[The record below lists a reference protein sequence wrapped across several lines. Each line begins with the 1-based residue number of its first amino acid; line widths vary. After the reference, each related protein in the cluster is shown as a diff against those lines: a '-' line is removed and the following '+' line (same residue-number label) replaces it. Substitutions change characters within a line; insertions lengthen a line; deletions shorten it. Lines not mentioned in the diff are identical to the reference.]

1 VEELPAALRI
11 ATVVALVLAELESI
25 VFAAFIFALGL
36 FLVLLLFQQSF
47 CICYKVF

>member
-25 VFAAFIFALGL
+25 VFAAFIFVLGL